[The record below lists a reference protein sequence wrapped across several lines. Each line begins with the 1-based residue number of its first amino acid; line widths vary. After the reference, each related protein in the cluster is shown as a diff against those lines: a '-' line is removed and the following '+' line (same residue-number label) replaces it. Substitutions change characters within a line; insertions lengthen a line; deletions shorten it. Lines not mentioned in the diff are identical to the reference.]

1 MYKIEIEWGFRSPT
15 LRVLTGEVRIGNIGM
30 GTLKGDPVEFP
41 SFSVRKDGH
50 TRGYEN
56 CPAIFNRCS
65 PLVDLMVDS
74 YYSGMIMSDTS
85 FNWFRNSSRKNNE
98 VFLTML
104 D

>member
-15 LRVLTGEVRIGNIGM
+15 LRVLTGEVRIGNIEM
-30 GTLKGDPVEFP
+30 GKLKRDPEFP
-41 SFSVRKDGH
+41 PFSVRKDH
-50 TRGYEN
+50 RSRGYTN
-56 CPAIFNRCS
+56 CPAILNRCQ

-74 YYSGMIMSDTS
+74 YYSGMLMSDTS
-85 FNWFRNSSRKNNE
+85 YNWFVNSSRKNNE

>member
-15 LRVLTGEVRIGNIGM
+15 LRVLTGEVRIGNIEM
-30 GTLKGDPVEFP
+30 GILKGDPEEFP
-41 SFSVRKDGH
+41 SFPVKKDSGS
-50 TRGYEN
+50 RGYEN
-56 CPAIFNRCS
+56 CPAILSSCK